1 MKKWTWT
8 LALALALAPAIG
20 AGEKDKAAAEPF
32 YRKYLVPGNP
42 LDDQIVEQERRIEAS
57 PEDASLHNDLGNL
70 LAKRRFPEQAAEQ
83 YERAAKLD
91 KNNFIALY
99 NLGLLRETEGKT
111 GAAISAYKKSIS
123 RKPGFPPSRFRLG
136 RLYERRGKN
145 DDAVREYAIAMRID
159 PSMREARRNPLVVD
173 TELLYLASV
182 QNYSRDLAT
191 ASMQSDQV
199 YVEEARF
206 RQVPVDRALT
216 AEEVVEEEAPIEAEP
231 RETGPAGAPV
241 PGVTDSGAR
250 PPARRSGRP
259 PAPAPADAGG
269 AVIGGR
275 PRTPAA
281 RPRMNRPT
289 PRPPGS
295 TAPAPAPAPAPVVTP
310 PPDEMEPIG
319 DPAQPET
326 IPEPT
331 PPAPEEV
338 EPS

>member
-8 LALALALAPAIG
+8 LALALALAPAVV
-20 AGEKDKAAAEPF
+20 AGEKDKAASEPF

-42 LDDQIVEQERRIEAS
+42 LDDQIVEQERRVEAS
-57 PEDASLHNDLGNL
+57 PEDASLRNDFGNL

-91 KNNFIALY
+91 KNNFISLY

-111 GAAISAYKKSIS
+111 GAAVSAYKKSIS

-136 RLYERRGKN
+136 RLYERQGRS

-199 YVEEARF
+199 YIEEARF
-206 RQVPVDRALT
+206 RQVPVDRAVAA
-216 AEEVVEEEAPIEAEP
+216 AEVAEEEAPIEAEP
-231 RETGPAGAPV
+231 REIGPTGAV
-241 PGVTDSGAR
+241 PGVTEPGAK
-250 PPARRSGRP
+250 PPTRRSGRP
-259 PAPAPADAGG
+259 PAPAETGG
-269 AVIGGR
+269 SVLGGR
-275 PRTPAA
+275 SRTPGA
-281 RPRMNRPT
+281 RPPRMNRPT

-295 TAPAPAPAPAPVVTP
+295 VAPAPAPVPAAP
-310 PPDEMEPIG
+310 PPDEFEPTG
-319 DPAQPET
+319 DPAEPET
-326 IPEPT
+326 VPEPT
-331 PPAPEEV
+331 PTPGAPEEV